1 MTQGSYKQFCPVAM
15 AAEILCTRWTIVLI
29 RELVTGSTRFND
41 LRRGVPRMSLALLS
55 QRLKE
60 LERAK
65 AKAEHASERD
75 RCYENVEVVRAL
87 VEVANEQFGAG
98 DADQAQKTVKETAT
112 YADRAREASQHSGHK
127 LKQAEITLRKAQ
139 RRLDD
144 LRHTLT
150 FEDQGPVEAV
160 LKQLEVDRLIVKK
173 ELIVSD
179 TGLPWEKGF
188 EAHQI
193 PRGIYAKSLAQ

>member
-1 MTQGSYKQFCPVAM
+1 M
-15 AAEILCTRWTIVLI
+15 E
-29 RELVTGSTRFND
+29 
-41 LRRGVPRMSLALLS
+41 
-55 QRLKE
+55 E

-87 VEVANEQFGAG
+87 VEVANEQFGVG

-160 LKQLEVDRLIVKK
+160 LKQLEVDRQEIL
-173 ELIVSD
+173 
-179 TGLPWEKGF
+179 
-188 EAHQI
+188 HQVM
-193 PRGIYAKSLAQ
+193 LH

>member
-1 MTQGSYKQFCPVAM
+1 MITTLVLLGCAVHAQSAQKSSAM
-15 AAEILCTRWTIVLI
+15 E
-29 RELVTGSTRFND
+29 
-41 LRRGVPRMSLALLS
+41 
-55 QRLKE
+55 E

-87 VEVANEQFGAG
+87 VEVANEQFGVG

-160 LKQLEVDRLIVKK
+160 LKQLEVDRQEIL
-173 ELIVSD
+173 
-179 TGLPWEKGF
+179 
-188 EAHQI
+188 HQVM
-193 PRGIYAKSLAQ
+193 LH

>member
-1 MTQGSYKQFCPVAM
+1 M
-15 AAEILCTRWTIVLI
+15 E
-29 RELVTGSTRFND
+29 
-41 LRRGVPRMSLALLS
+41 
-55 QRLKE
+55 E

-144 LRHTLT
+144 LRHTRSEEHT
-150 FEDQGPVEAV
+150 S
-160 LKQLEVDRLIVKK
+160 
-173 ELIVSD
+173 ELQSRFD
-179 TGLPWEKGF
+179 
-188 EAHQI
+188 
-193 PRGIYAKSLAQ
+193 

>member
-1 MTQGSYKQFCPVAM
+1 MIRKSASVI
-15 AAEILCTRWTIVLI
+15 AA
-29 RELVTGSTRFND
+29 
-41 LRRGVPRMSLALLS
+41 LALLNCLLQTQS
-55 QRLKE
+55 AQKSAPMEE
-60 LERAK
+60 LEKAK

-87 VEVANEQFGAG
+87 VEVANERFSAG
-98 DADQAQKTVKETAT
+98 EADEAQKTVKETVT
-112 YADRAREASQHSGHK
+112 YADRAREAAQHSGHK

-160 LKQLEVDRLIVKK
+160 LKQLEADRQEILRQVM
-173 ELIVSD
+173 L
-179 TGLPWEKGF
+179 
-188 EAHQI
+188 H
-193 PRGIYAKSLAQ
+193 